1 MRYKKSSEEILPDKG
16 MILQFINGKDIS
28 DEVIE
33 FYDKYIIKISELMI
47 IDSEYNIEVKYIDS
61 DLMQDLYLSIL
72 ECLPNLRKNIIRHLD
87 SDDDF
92 LIKMSIW
99 NLMRKRIKI
108 IFKKCPVKLD
118 KSKFSVI

>member
-92 LIKMSIW
+92 LIKMSTSS
-99 NLMRKRIKI
+99 
-108 IFKKCPVKLD
+108 D
-118 KSKFSVI
+118 KSLSSSAKLRFRKSI

>member
-47 IDSEYNIEVKYIDS
+47 IDSEYNFPCTETRNGSYNRG
-61 DLMQDLYLSIL
+61 
-72 ECLPNLRKNIIRHLD
+72 C
-87 SDDDF
+87 
-92 LIKMSIW
+92 
-99 NLMRKRIKI
+99 
-108 IFKKCPVKLD
+108 
-118 KSKFSVI
+118 

>member
-47 IDSEYNIEVKYIDS
+47 IDSEYNIEVK
-61 DLMQDLYLSIL
+61 
-72 ECLPNLRKNIIRHLD
+72 
-87 SDDDF
+87 
-92 LIKMSIW
+92 
-99 NLMRKRIKI
+99 
-108 IFKKCPVKLD
+108 
-118 KSKFSVI
+118 

>member
-72 ECLPNLRKNIIRHLD
+72 ECLRRWTKGYTIKQPNMDCQPTEITA
-87 SDDDF
+87 
-92 LIKMSIW
+92 
-99 NLMRKRIKI
+99 LMRHRA
-108 IFKKCPVKLD
+108 V
-118 KSKFSVI
+118 FS

>member
-108 IFKKCPVKLD
+108 FPEKRPVKLD
-118 KSKFSVI
+118 KREICVI

>member
-1 MRYKKSSEEILPDKG
+1 MRYTKSSEEILPDKG

-72 ECLPNLRKNIIRHLD
+72 ECLQNLRKNIIRHLD

-92 LIKMSIW
+92 LIKISI
-99 NLMRKRIKI
+99 
-108 IFKKCPVKLD
+108 
-118 KSKFSVI
+118 

>member
-72 ECLPNLRKNIIRHLD
+72 ECLPNLRKNIISD
-87 SDDDF
+87 SNFKDDIVDIIDF
-92 LIKMSIW
+92 
-99 NLMRKRIKI
+99 
-108 IFKKCPVKLD
+108 FVD
-118 KSKFSVI
+118 

>member
-47 IDSEYNIEVKYIDS
+47 IDSEYNIEVK
-61 DLMQDLYLSIL
+61 L
-72 ECLPNLRKNIIRHLD
+72 CLQERN
-87 SDDDF
+87 
-92 LIKMSIW
+92 
-99 NLMRKRIKI
+99 
-108 IFKKCPVKLD
+108 
-118 KSKFSVI
+118 